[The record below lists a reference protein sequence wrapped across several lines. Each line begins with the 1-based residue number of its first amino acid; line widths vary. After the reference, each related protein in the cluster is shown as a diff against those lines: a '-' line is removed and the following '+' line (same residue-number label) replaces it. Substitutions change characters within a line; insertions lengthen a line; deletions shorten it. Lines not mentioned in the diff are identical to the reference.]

1 MSHHACDSP
10 SKVGKGEEPGCPRQY
25 EYEEMHWADKSTPLL
40 GRRNK
45 RSASPNNSDDEEG
58 TLSILPP
65 PIKRAKTL
73 KRGADDCQK
82 SQGGTTASEM
92 RTCSFSGKSV
102 PSTELADD
110 MSITAAS
117 FQNFVINSGKATAG
131 VTTTVPV

>member
-10 SKVGKGEEPGCPRQY
+10 SKVGRVGGDDGDASCHRQ
-25 EYEEMHWADKSTPLL
+25 YEEMHWADKSTPLL

-45 RSASPNNSDDEEG
+45 RGASPNNSDDEEG

-73 KRGADDCQK
+73 KRSDAV
-82 SQGGTTASEM
+82 STSET

-117 FQNFVINSGKATAG
+117 FQNNNLLINSGKTPAAG
-131 VTTTVPV
+131 VTTTVA